1 MGVVAKLMRLLPNAV
16 YDKLARNA
24 PRKPLQHFPFAALHA
39 DAIDADVQQRGI
51 SRRIQRHA
59 RRMAPDDVQHAAVRK
74 QQDAFAVVAAGDVV
88 HGGDHARLELAQ
100 RFTAI
105 QWAQGVTAFPGGRGL
120 GGLHV
125 DTVVVQ
131 AFQHAKAALA
141 DAGLHASLL

>member
-1 MGVVAKLMRLLPNAV
+1 
-16 YDKLARNA
+16 
-24 PRKPLQHFPFAALHA
+24 
-39 DAIDADVQQRGI
+39 
-51 SRRIQRHA
+51 
-59 RRMAPDDVQHAAVRK
+59 MAPDDVQHAAVRK

-141 DAGLHASLL
+141 DAGLHAYAQAQLFGHGHGGRVGARAASRLA